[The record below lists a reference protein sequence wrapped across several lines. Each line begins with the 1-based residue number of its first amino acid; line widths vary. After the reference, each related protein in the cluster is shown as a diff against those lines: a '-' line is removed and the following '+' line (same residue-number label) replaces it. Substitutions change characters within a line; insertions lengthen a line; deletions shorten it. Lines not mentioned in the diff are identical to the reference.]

1 MPVPEEKARKHDTV
15 EQQPVSTSA
24 SKSELETSDIEA
36 TASQVLE
43 NEAALTVPPP
53 PDGGY
58 GWVCVLACSL
68 VNGFTWGVVSVS
80 SSPSISHAVSNNLQ
94 SYGVYLAYY
103 LSTNLYPSAR
113 PLDYAFLGG
122 LNFGLAMFSAPFITI
137 LARKFTFRPVMI
149 AGAIIQT
156 LALCLAS
163 LSTEIWHLYLTQ
175 GALLGIGVGFA
186 YVPSVAILS
195 QWFEKNRSI
204 ASGIAAAGS
213 GLGGVLYSFVTQP
226 MIDKIGLPWTLRVTG
241 LTSGTMLVIAAIL
254 MKSRNK
260 HIQPR
265 QHGFPVRLL
274 KRYDVNLLLGWSF
287 ISMLGYIVL
296 LFSLSDFARS
306 STGLALSPKS
316 AANITAFLNLGTALG
331 RPCIGLL
338 SDRFGRLEVAGTIT
352 AVCALSVFVLWI
364 PSTIAGEGLMIFFA
378 LICGATLG
386 VFWVTIGPL
395 CAEIAGLVE
404 LPSLLSLSWLVVVL
418 PCTCEFRSWAGSLM
432 DEYANGCAVSEVI
445 AVMIR
450 KGGKN
455 AFLGPQLFAGF
466 SYVIATFIML
476 ELWRVHRKIKKQQSQ
491 GRTEMAAR

>member
-1 MPVPEEKARKHDTV
+1 MSAFQEKPKRHDEV
-15 EQQPVSTSA
+15 EQQSSPISA
-24 SKSELETSDIEA
+24 LKSELETSDIEA
-36 TASQVLE
+36 TDVQVLE
-43 NEAALTVPPP
+43 SETETNTPPP

-80 SSPSISHAVSNNLQ
+80 SSSTISHTISNNLQ

-103 LSTNLYPSAR
+103 LSTDLYPGNR

-122 LNFGLAMFSAPFITI
+122 LNFGLAMFSAPFVTI

-149 AGAIIQT
+149 AGAVIQT

-195 QWFEKNRSI
+195 QWFEKKRSI

-241 LTSGTMLVIAAIL
+241 LTSGTMLAIAAVL

-260 HIQPR
+260 LIQPR
-265 QHGFPVRLL
+265 QHGFPIRLL

-306 STGLALSPKS
+306 SDGLALSPKS

-352 AVCALSVFVLWI
+352 AVCAISVFTLWI
-364 PSTIAGEGLMIFFA
+364 PSTAAGEGLMVFFA

-418 PCTCEFRSWAGSLM
+418 PCTCEFQSWTRWLV
-432 DEYANGCAVSEVI
+432 DEYANSLCSLGSRCSVDQAKRQEC
-445 AVMIR
+445 
-450 KGGKN
+450 
-455 AFLGPQLFAGF
+455 FLGPAAVCGILVHNSDIYYAGAVE
-466 SYVIATFIML
+466 SA
-476 ELWRVHRKIKKQQSQ
+476 
-491 GRTEMAAR
+491 

>member
-1 MPVPEEKARKHDTV
+1 MIT
-15 EQQPVSTSA
+15 
-24 SKSELETSDIEA
+24 
-36 TASQVLE
+36 
-43 NEAALTVPPP
+43 
-53 PDGGY
+53 G
-58 GWVCVLACSL
+58 
-68 VNGFTWGVVSVS
+68 
-80 SSPSISHAVSNNLQ
+80 AV
-94 SYGVYLAYY
+94 
-103 LSTNLYPSAR
+103 
-113 PLDYAFLGG
+113 
-122 LNFGLAMFSAPFITI
+122 
-137 LARKFTFRPVMI
+137 
-149 AGAIIQT
+149 IQT

-195 QWFEKNRSI
+195 QWFEKKRSI
-204 ASGIAAAGS
+204 ASGVAAAGS

-265 QHGFPVRLL
+265 QHGFPIRLL
-274 KRYDVNLLLGWSF
+274 KRYDINLLLAWSF

-306 STGLALSPKS
+306 SGGLALSPKS

-352 AVCALSVFVLWI
+352 AVCAISVFTLWI
-364 PSTIAGEGLMIFFA
+364 PSTAAGEGLMIFFA

-404 LPSLLSLSWLVVVL
+404 LPSLLSLSWSVVVL
-418 PCTCEFRSWAGSLM
+418 PCTCEFQPWTRWLVDG
-432 DEYANGCAVSEVI
+432 YANGMCSLRSHCSVNQEG
-445 AVMIR
+445 R
-450 KGGKN
+450 QEC
-455 AFLGPQLFAGF
+455 FLGPAAVCGILVHNSHVYYAG
-466 SYVIATFIML
+466 AT
-476 ELWRVHRKIKKQQSQ
+476 ES
-491 GRTEMAAR
+491 A